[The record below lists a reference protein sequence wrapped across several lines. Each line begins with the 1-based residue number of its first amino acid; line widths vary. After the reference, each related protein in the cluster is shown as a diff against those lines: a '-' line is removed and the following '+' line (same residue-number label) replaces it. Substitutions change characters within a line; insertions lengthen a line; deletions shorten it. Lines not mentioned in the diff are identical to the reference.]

1 MGLKQEHERIY
12 LDMKGRIATNT
23 KKQNVKY
30 TSEMIKNADKDSK
43 EYRRKY
49 ENLLKYDGI
58 SLATFRQ
65 LKYNE
70 PERYWLLK
78 G

>member
-23 KKQNVKY
+23 KKQNVK
-30 TSEMIKNADKDSK
+30 NADKDSK
-43 EYRRKY
+43 EYKRKY

>member
-30 TSEMIKNADKDSK
+30 TSEMINNAE
-43 EYRRKY
+43 EYKRKY

>member
-1 MGLKQEHERIY
+1 
-12 LDMKGRIATNT
+12 MKGRVATNT

-30 TSEMIKNADKDSK
+30 TSEMIENADKDSK
-43 EYRRKY
+43 EYKRKY
-49 ENLLKYDGI
+49 ENLLKYDRI

-65 LKYNE
+65 
-70 PERYWLLK
+70 

>member
-43 EYRRKY
+43 EYKRKY
-49 ENLLKYDGI
+49 ENLLKI
-58 SLATFRQ
+58 
-65 LKYNE
+65 
-70 PERYWLLK
+70 
-78 G
+78 